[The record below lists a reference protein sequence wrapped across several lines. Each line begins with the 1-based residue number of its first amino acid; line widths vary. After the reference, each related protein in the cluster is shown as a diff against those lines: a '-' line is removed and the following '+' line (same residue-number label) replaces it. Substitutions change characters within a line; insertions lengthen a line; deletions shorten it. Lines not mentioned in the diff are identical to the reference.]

1 MAYMKKI
8 FNFIQSIWNKFLN
21 LFKQRNVS
29 FETDITNTIN
39 DFMTNNNIH
48 FKFNIRQD
56 LNNIHRIIISFSVS
70 NNNNIETILLFSKSD
85 NIHKLEILE
94 GNSNIEGMHCVKR
107 SSIYIGL
114 DMLNNRLHSSYI
126 SIYEKYYS

>member
-1 MAYMKKI
+1 MKKI